1 MLTTQR
7 ASRETCL
14 VSVWVWFFFPVKLVF
29 YYAAIDNYYLCFGV
43 VPKVAK
49 IFFKATLGQ
58 EMAPFIV
65 TLYFS
70 ATFKDRLL
78 FIPHKQFCL
87 L

>member
-49 IFFKATLGQ
+49 IFLKPPWGRKWPLF
-58 EMAPFIV
+58 MV